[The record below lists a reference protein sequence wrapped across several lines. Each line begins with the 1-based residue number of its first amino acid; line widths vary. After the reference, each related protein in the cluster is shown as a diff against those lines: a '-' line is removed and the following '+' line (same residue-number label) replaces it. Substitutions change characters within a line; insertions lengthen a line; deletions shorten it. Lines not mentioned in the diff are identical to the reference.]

1 MLGDSGPQEDL
12 LKGALAGLIAAG
24 ISAAAWAAIALV
36 TDSQF
41 GIVAIA
47 IGAFVGLAVRW
58 AGHGRSIAAGIVGAA
73 CSLLAIAAGNVL
85 AVAVLVARELGV
97 PLTDVL
103 ALIDFDI
110 VWQVLTEDFSF
121 LDGVFYAFALYEGFR
136 FALVPAPKIAA
147 PAPQAPIA

>member
-1 MLGDSGPQEDL
+1 MTGQYSRLGAILDPIVDRAL
-12 LKGALAGLIAAG
+12 VLAGLVVC
-24 ISAAAWAAIALV
+24 WNFEL
-36 TDSQF
+36 
-41 GIVAIA
+41 
-47 IGAFVGLAVRW
+47 LPRW
-58 AGHGRSIAAGIVGAA
+58 AI
-73 CSLLAIAAGNVL
+73 
-85 AVAVLVARELGV
+85 AVLVARELGV

-136 FALVPAPKIAA
+136 FALVPAPKLAV